1 MEITDVRVRKVDG
14 DGKVKAMASMVID
27 GVFLVRDIRIVEGPK
42 GLFVAM
48 PSRKLPDGEFRDVA
62 HPITQEARD
71 LIHQRILAEYEKVK
85 ASSEEE
91 SN

>member
-1 MEITDVRVRKVDG
+1 MEITDVRVRKVEG
-14 DGKVKAMASMVID
+14 DGKVKAMASIVID

-62 HPITQEARD
+62 HPITQEARE
-71 LIHQRILAEYEKVK
+71 LIHQRILAEYEKIS
-85 ASSEEE
+85 ALEGSS
-91 SN
+91 